1 MLAMLGLY
9 VQALVTGKGPVS
21 NWLEHLADPS
31 SANGFAF
38 ATKFAPTLLASDAS
52 PLRNPPSEA
61 PNVLPRRRRGTR
73 AITEVPP
80 HWRVALLGRSIRRSP
95 PSPDVDVQ
103 MPDATTGEPRRT
115 STGGKTTSP
124 RPPGPLASHLSL
136 EIWRPGRRAG
146 RYETPFEAPLEA
158 QRPSTSPKVAE
169 RRGTM
174 PARTPSNF
182 LEKR

>member
-1 MLAMLGLY
+1 MLAMLGMY

-38 ATKFAPTLLASDAS
+38 ATKFAPTLLASA
-52 PLRNPPSEA
+52 RCEA
-61 PNVLPRRRRGTR
+61 RT
-73 AITEVPP
+73 ITEVPP
-80 HWRVALLGRSIRRSP
+80 HWRAALLGRSIRRSP
-95 PSPDVDVQ
+95 PSPDVDVR

-136 EIWRPGRRAG
+136 EIRRPGRRAG

-158 QRPSTSPKVAE
+158 QRPRTSPKVAE

-182 LEKR
+182 PEKR

>member
-1 MLAMLGLY
+1 MLAMLGMY

-52 PLRNPPSEA
+52 ARSGTPP
-61 PNVLPRRRRGTR
+61 PKPRTSSRDADAKPGRSLG
-73 AITEVPP
+73 VPP
-80 HWRVALLGRSIRRSP
+80 HWRVALSQKVHPPVPGPQPSLELLMWPRTSMSGCPEPRGNSRSP
-95 PSPDVDVQ
+95 
-103 MPDATTGEPRRT
+103 
-115 STGGKTTSP
+115 
-124 RPPGPLASHLSL
+124 
-136 EIWRPGRRAG
+136 G

-158 QRPSTSPKVAE
+158 QRPRTSPKVAE